1 MKKLFVIS
9 MLMLSGLA
17 AALPTN
23 ALAEEPAPVRLGEVR
38 IRGRA
43 PTPVRL
49 FVARSPT
56 TADRAEPRASFT
68 REIVSSTSRSPF

>member
-9 MLMLSGLA
+9 MLMLSSLA
-17 AALPTN
+17 VLPTS

-38 IRGRA
+38 IRGRV
-43 PTPVRL
+43 PTPVRV
-49 FVARSPT
+49 FVARSHA